1 MEIVASGVTQVSA
14 GNMHSLF
21 LKSDGSLYGM
31 GSNSHGQ
38 LGDGTNTQRNSPVQ
52 IIASG
57 VAKLPES
64 ILTTNGNG
72 GGNNGGGSGSSAG
85 DGVPSLVN
93 FRGKLSD
100 AQGNPVTGSVAVTV
114 KVFGQEAGGNAVYSE
129 AIGSVQV
136 KNGLYA
142 FRFGGSGQPDLVRWA
157 SIR

>member
-1 MEIVASGVTQVSA
+1 MKTKSFPLLKFLLAVFSA
-14 GNMHSLF
+14 IL
-21 LKSDGSLYGM
+21 L
-31 GSNSHGQ
+31 
-38 LGDGTNTQRNSPVQ
+38 
-52 IIASG
+52 
-57 VAKLPES
+57 S
-64 ILTTNGNG
+64 INL
-72 GGNNGGGSGSSAG
+72 AG